1 MNLPVCS
8 AMNQAVSGRYVE
20 WNWGVVGILRLVMS
34 VTKKP
39 WNSREFGNSRAA
51 FAQHFLDTYSP
62 ESPEFQ
68 EILPDV
74 ASDLGLDPSTS
85 AQELHEKCSSFRSL
99 FTEQDV
105 ACQVYR
111 KTQKKLK
118 WYTHKDHKG
127 KKTTND
133 MYCNVLSFCLIQS
146 LQFCFVW
153 LPRFSIVKHFESKV
167 SLRRWFQWVFRWRSF
182 AQSWHFMQLG
192 NNNNTITCHSSVY
205 TGIKIINSCLLSILS
220 SH

>member
-1 MNLPVCS
+1 M
-8 AMNQAVSGRYVE
+8 
-20 WNWGVVGILRLVMS
+20 VGILRLVMS

-118 WYTHKDHKG
+118 
-127 KKTTND
+127 
-133 MYCNVLSFCLIQS
+133 
-146 LQFCFVW
+146 
-153 LPRFSIVKHFESKV
+153 
-167 SLRRWFQWVFRWRSF
+167 
-182 AQSWHFMQLG
+182 
-192 NNNNTITCHSSVY
+192 
-205 TGIKIINSCLLSILS
+205 
-220 SH
+220 